1 MYNKKRTNSVLLTIA
16 YGLVEIKLIDKI
28 CPEFVLFFFIPL
40 RYFSCTAS
48 QQLIFLNRQ
57 SCEVKLAYL
66 TTQRETTAAL
76 VVKGR
81 KKSWK
86 LNKVQIKDDSSVT
99 FDNFFPLCNGTNQ
112 NRAAMFFP
120 VFLFLFTYIH
130 VCDCDDI
137 FSNFLDT
144 SPKYKSSYRYYYVW
158 SDLHI

>member
-66 TTQRETTAAL
+66 TTQRETTAAPL
-76 VVKGR
+76 VKGR

-99 FDNFFPLCNGTNQ
+99 FDNFFPLCNG
-112 NRAAMFFP
+112 AMFFP
-120 VFLFLFTYIH
+120 CFL
-130 VCDCDDI
+130 I
-137 FSNFLDT
+137 FVYLHTCVWLWWHIFKLSWH
-144 SPKYKSSYRYYYVW
+144 KSKIQVVIYYYVW
-158 SDLHI
+158 SDLRI